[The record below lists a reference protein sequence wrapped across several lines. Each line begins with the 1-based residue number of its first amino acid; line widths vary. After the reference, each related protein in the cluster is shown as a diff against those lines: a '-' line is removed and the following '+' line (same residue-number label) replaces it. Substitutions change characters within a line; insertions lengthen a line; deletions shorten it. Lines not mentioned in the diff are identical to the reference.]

1 MEVYEFNANPF
12 ELFHR
17 GWALVTAGD
26 EEKFNTM
33 TVSWGSMGTLWN
45 KPVVTVYV
53 KPVRYTSGFLKAK
66 DHFTVSFFDPAYKK
80 ALSLLGTLS
89 GRDGDK
95 VAQSGL
101 TPKYLENGVTFEESY
116 RTFVLKKIYEAPF
129 VPEQVPAFAHDAYYT
144 DEAEHI
150 VFIGEVEQVL

>member
-1 MEVYEFNANPF
+1 MDVKDFNSNPF

-17 GWALVTAGD
+17 GWALVTAGNA
-26 EEKFNTM
+26 EKFNTM

-53 KPVRYTSGFLKAK
+53 KPVRYTSEFLKAQ
-66 DHFTVSFFDPAYKK
+66 DRFTVSFYGPEHKK
-80 ALSLLGTLS
+80 ALSLLGSRS

-95 VAQSGL
+95 VAESGL
-101 TPKYLENGVTFEESY
+101 TPKFLENSVTFEEAS

-144 DEAEHI
+144 EEAEHI
-150 VFIGEVEQVL
+150 VFIGEVEEVL

>member
-1 MEVYEFNANPF
+1 MDVKDFNSNPF

-17 GWALVTAGD
+17 GWALVTAGNA
-26 EEKFNTM
+26 EKFNTM

-53 KPVRYTSGFLKAK
+53 KPVRYTSEFLKTQ
-66 DHFTVSFFDPAYKK
+66 DRFTVSFYGPEHRK
-80 ALSLLGTLS
+80 ALSLLGSKS

-95 VAQSGL
+95 VAESGL
-101 TPKYLENGVTFEESY
+101 TPKFLENGVTFEEAS

-144 DEAEHI
+144 EEAEHI
-150 VFIGEVEQVL
+150 VFIGEVEEVL